1 MTLFSSAPFAHNNAL
16 LSPPPLVPRTGSGKT
31 HTMLGSAGAEGLAP
45 RLAQELFNKL
55 KERDASHHVEVSV
68 SILEL
73 YLDKLRDLLAT
84 DRNESECLDD
94 LKIHL
99 ADHSSSGLVEVEGA
113 RIERVASSR
122 ELLDVFDRGS
132 KGRASSSTKMN
143 AASSRSHMIATIVL
157 LLRNRRTGDILHGKL
172 TLVDLAGSERVSKSG
187 AAGQELKEAQS
198 INKSLS
204 ALGDVIGALTSG
216 CNQHVPYRNSPLTML
231 MSDSIGGN
239 AKTLMF
245 VCCSPA
251 DYNRRET
258 ANSLDFAKRCRNV
271 TNNVASSGATGGVSQ
286 IKALRAELSKIKES
300 SAVKRPAVGMR
311 RPGM

>member
-1 MTLFSSAPFAHNNAL
+1 
-16 LSPPPLVPRTGSGKT
+16 
-31 HTMLGSAGAEGLAP
+31 MLGSDGAEGLAP
-45 RLAQELFNKL
+45 RLAHELFRKL
-55 KERDASHHVEVSV
+55 MERESSHHVEVSV

-73 YLDKLRDLLAT
+73 YLDKLRDLLVT
-84 DRNESECLDD
+84 DRCESELLDD

-99 ADHSSSGLVEVEGA
+99 ADHTSSGLVEVEGA
-113 RIERVASSR
+113 RIERVANAR
-122 ELLDVFDRGS
+122 ELLDVFDRGA

-157 LLRNRRTGDILHGKL
+157 LLRNRRNGEIMHGKL

-216 CNQHVPYRNSPLTML
+216 CNQHVPYRNNPLTML

-271 TNNVASSGATGGVSQ
+271 MNNVATSGAKSSASQ
-286 IKALRAELSKIKES
+286 IKALKAELSKIAES
-300 SAVKRPAVGMR
+300 SAVKRPAMGMR
-311 RPGM
+311 RPGI